1 MVLTSG
7 GACTFVWTG
16 AEFLV
21 GRWHWNMNTH
31 LNTMDFQDWG
41 LGEPTNGAN
50 IRMFM
55 YPYFA
60 YKWFDGTSD
69 YGGRCFLCEQD
80 M

>member
-1 MVLTSG
+1 
-7 GACTFVWTG
+7 
-16 AEFLV
+16 
-21 GRWHWNMNTH
+21 MNTH